1 MLISQ
6 ANSQAAGHF
15 HQSRMG
21 CHGCVFGDRIFQWY
35 DVVKQFYNLLGITD
49 EVGLYSHKLSHCDR
63 FFDINLGF
71 LTASERGWMLGFT
84 ILSHFLQG
92 DLSKI
97 SRPPLDKLYY
107 SMLLKHKQT

>member
-1 MLISQ
+1 VLISQ

-35 DVVKQFYNLLGITD
+35 GVVKQFYNLLGITD

-63 FFDINLGF
+63 FFHINLGF
-71 LTASERGWMLGFT
+71 LTASERGWMLAFT
-84 ILSHFLQG
+84 ILSYFLQG
-92 DLSKI
+92 DRPKI
-97 SRPPLDKLYY
+97 SLPPLDKLSY
-107 SMLLKHKQT
+107 SVL